1 MELKVSVSEAMA
13 LIKEVEN
20 VPVDG
25 HGHTYHPGVYPREK
39 DLSGGQCTGRAT
51 DRVEAARRILAVLSK
66 LGQEW
71 WRKPHILPGWK
82 DSL

>member
-1 MELKVSVSEAMA
+1 MQKMHLKVV
-13 LIKEVEN
+13 
-20 VPVDG
+20 G
-25 HGHTYHPGVYPREK
+25 HGHTYHPEVYPEEK
-39 DLSGGQCTGRAT
+39 DTSGSRQTGRVIG
-51 DRVEAARRILAVLSK
+51 RVEAARRILAVLSK